1 MMPMAIIGDPTVLMA
16 PADPSDP
23 ATWTLLYDADCG
35 FCRSALA
42 GLLALDRDARVKP
55 LALQAPAA
63 AALLAELDPARRQ
76 DSWHLI
82 SPSGERFSAG
92 AAVPPLLRLLAGGRV
107 PAALLAAAPGT
118 TDRAYRWVA
127 DHRSALSR
135 LVPSGVKA
143 NATGR
148 IERHGPGGA

>member
-1 MMPMAIIGDPTVLMA
+1 MA
-16 PADPSDP
+16 PADPSGA

-42 GLLALDRDARVKP
+42 GLLALDRDARVRP
-55 LALQAPAA
+55 LALQAPEAVM
-63 AALLAELDPARRQ
+63 LLADIDSARRE

-92 AAVPPLLRLLAGGRV
+92 AAAPPLLRLLTGGRV
-107 PAALLAAAPGT
+107 PAALLAAAPRT

-127 DHRSALSR
+127 DHRSTLSR

-143 NATGR
+143 SATGR
-148 IERHGPGGA
+148 IERHGLGRGREEA